1 MELQL
6 RDYQRKLIKD
16 THISMSKGNRR
27 PLVVLPTGGGKT
39 AVFAWMSAQTQ
50 KKGNTVWF
58 LVHRRELKQ
67 QAIDTFKKF
76 DIPINTIHIDMV
88 SQWKKLPKPDL
99 IVFDEAHHATAR
111 TWEKIVEAYPDTHI
125 IGLTATPT
133 RLTGKPLGTIFDD
146 LVLGVT
152 TEQLINLGFLSD
164 YRYIAPPISFMAS
177 DFKSVRG
184 DYDRKQIEE
193 VMRTNAIYG
202 QVIKEYETYA
212 KGKQAIYFCTTVL
225 HSEET
230 AEKFREHGINA
241 VHFDGNTPKTERDE
255 IIRKFRN
262 NEIQVLC
269 NVDLI
274 GEGFDMPNCDI
285 VGMLRPTK
293 SLTIF
298 LQQAGRAL
306 RPREGKTAVIIDHVG
321 NIERHGLPTDSRG
334 WSLVDEVKTKGR
346 EIDKSGNYNIRICKD
361 CYAAYESSLKSC
373 PVCGKDYEATRKELE
388 RKEEIR
394 LIEITRKSQ
403 LAEKLYLLSDQAIEN
418 AVTYSQ
424 FLKIANARGYKKGW
438 AYHQCRVRG
447 IRVPY

>member
-1 MELQL
+1 MELKL
-6 RDYQRKLIKD
+6 RPYQRDLIKK
-16 THISMSKGNRR
+16 THSSLVKGHQR

-133 RLTGKPLGTIFDD
+133 RLSGQPLGTVFDH

-152 TEQLINLGFLSD
+152 TRQLINLGYLSD
-164 YRYIAPPISFMAS
+164 YDYIAPKVKFNTS
-177 DFKSVRG
+177 DLKVVRG
-184 DYDRKQIEE
+184 DFDRKQVEAT
-193 VMRTNAIYG
+193 MRDNVIYG
-202 QVIKEYETYA
+202 QVLEEYKKHA
-212 KGKQAIYFCTTVL
+212 NGKQAIYFCATVK

-230 AEKFREHGINA
+230 AEYFKNNGIEA
-241 VHFDGNTPKTERDE
+241 VHFDGNTPKKERDE
-255 IIRKFRN
+255 IIQKFRN
-262 NEIQVLC
+262 NEIQILC

-274 GEGFDMPNCDI
+274 GEGFDMPNCDV

-321 NIERHGLPTDSRG
+321 NIDRHGLPEDQRN
-334 WSLVDEVKTKGR
+334 WSLKEKVKSKGR
-346 EIDKSGNYNIRICKD
+346 KIDKDGNYNIRICQD
-361 CYAAYESSLKSC
+361 CYAAYESTLKTC
-373 PVCGKDYEATRKELE
+373 PVCGEIYETTARELE
-388 RKEEIR
+388 VQRNIMLEKIDKEKRRK
-394 LIEITRKSQ
+394 KQ
-403 LAEKLYLLSDQAIEN
+403 LYYWSSEAIDNAE
-418 AVTYSQ
+418 TYSE
-424 FLKIANARGYKKGW
+424 FMAIAKARGYKKGW
-438 AYHQCRVRG
+438 AYHQCVNRG
-447 IRVPY
+447 IWVPY